1 MTTESTQLYIDH
13 PCSTSLAA
21 DVQHVIGVAK
31 EFLANKY
38 KDFDNLVIS
47 I

>member
-1 MTTESTQLYIDH
+1 MTTESALLYIDH

-21 DVQHVIGVAK
+21 EIQRVIGVAK

-38 KDFDNLVIS
+38 KEFDKLVIP